1 MLRDDLCWLGA
12 ILGLALV
19 SVSCNNSTPPAI
31 RVLTYQYDASRAG
44 VNAQETTLTP
54 ANVNNSQFGKLFS
67 DSVDGLVYAQ
77 PLYMG
82 NVGIANHGTH
92 NVVYIATEHDSVYAF
107 DADRG
112 GSPLWQVSFLNP
124 NGGVNSVPASDTGC
138 DQITPEIGITGTPV
152 IDAQSGTLYVVA
164 MTKETSGGTTNYVH
178 RLHALDIT
186 SGVERPGSPVVIQAM
201 VSGTGDGGSTDV
213 FQAQNY
219 KQRMGLLLL
228 NGVVYAGFT
237 SHCDI
242 GRYHGWLIGYDA
254 SSLHQ
259 VTVYND
265 TPNGGQGA
273 LWSSGAAPAV
283 DSAGNIYIVSANGTF
298 DSNSGGSDLGESY
311 IKLGSSGGLHV
322 LDFFTPFNYQGLN
335 DDDTDIGSAGVALLG
350 NEAGSS
356 AHSHLVVGAGKEGR
370 IYLIDRDHLGGFQS
384 GADSQIVQ
392 SLPGALPG
400 GLFGNPA
407 YFNRT
412 IYFCAV
418 SQGLAAFP
426 IANAQM
432 ATAPSSQSA
441 EQFGYPGCV
450 PTISANG
457 AANAI
462 VWALE
467 VSGTLH
473 AYDANNLNNELYNSN
488 QDIGRDALGS
498 YVKFSVP
505 TVANGRVYA
514 GTQNAVVAY
523 GLQR

>member
-1 MLRDDLCWLGA
+1 MRSDLCWLCA
-12 ILGLALV
+12 IPGLCLV
-19 SVSCNNSTPPAI
+19 SMSCNNSTPPAV
-31 RVLTYQYDASRAG
+31 RVVTYQYDVSRAG

-54 ANVNNSQFGKLFS
+54 ANVNSSQFGKLFS
-67 DSVDGLVYAQ
+67 DSVDGLVFAQ

-82 NVGIANHGTH
+82 NVSIANQGTR
-92 NVVYIATEHDSVYAF
+92 NVVYVATEHDSVYAF

-112 GSPLWQVSFLNP
+112 GGPLWQVSFLNP

-152 IDAQSGTLYVVA
+152 IDPQSGTLYVVA

-186 SGVERPGSPVVIQAM
+186 RGVERPGSPIVIEAT

-213 FQAQNY
+213 FQARNY
-219 KQRMGLLLL
+219 KQRTGLLLL

-242 GRYHGWLIGYDA
+242 GQYHGWLIGYDA

-259 VTVYND
+259 VAVYNS

-273 LWSSGAAPAV
+273 LWSGGAAPAV

-298 DSNSGGSDLGESY
+298 DANSGGSDLGESY
-311 IKLGSSGGLHV
+311 IKLSPSSGLHV
-322 LDFFTPFNYQGLN
+322 LDSFTPFNYQSL
-335 DDDTDIGSAGVALLG
+335 DDADQDTGSAGVALLD
-350 NEAGSS
+350 NAAGSPT
-356 AHSHLVVGAGKEGR
+356 HPHLMVGAGKEGR
-370 IYLIDRDHLGGFQS
+370 IYLLDRDHLGGFQS

-392 SLPGALPG
+392 SLPGALSG
-400 GLFGNPA
+400 GLYGNPA

-412 IYFCAV
+412 IYFCG
-418 SQGLAAFP
+418 SGQSLAAYP

-441 EQFGYPGCV
+441 QQFGAPGCV

-457 AANAI
+457 ITNAI

-467 VSGTLH
+467 ASGVLH
-473 AYDANNLNNELYNSN
+473 AYDANNLNSELYNSN
-488 QDIGRDALGS
+488 QDMGRDGLGP

-505 TVANGRVYA
+505 TVANGKVYA
-514 GTQNAVVAY
+514 GTQNTVVVY
-523 GLQR
+523 GPQH